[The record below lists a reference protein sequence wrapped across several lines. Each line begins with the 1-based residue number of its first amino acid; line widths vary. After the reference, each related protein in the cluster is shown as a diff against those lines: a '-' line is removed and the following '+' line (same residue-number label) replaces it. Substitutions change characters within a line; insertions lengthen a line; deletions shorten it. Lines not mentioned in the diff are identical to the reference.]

1 DRREPIMRPPIADMA
16 LAAPCPSVYAPVARH
31 VSHAVDDAVVWF
43 STCPPMVMNTCPDE
57 GTVKVSRGHAA
68 AVKSTHAPVVF
79 SGGAAACVVWTGRAG
94 IDGERRDAPAPESRR
109 SSGVPVSRNGPWE
122 APSNARPPPAGITPP
137 TAAVYCRRST
147 TA

>member
-1 DRREPIMRPPIADMA
+1 MRPPIADMA

-68 AVKSTHAPVVF
+68 AVKSTHARSEERRVGKEGRSRWSPDQEKKKQ
-79 SGGAAACVVWTGRAG
+79 GGGGRAG
-94 IDGERRDAPAPESRR
+94 RRKRKRR
-109 SSGVPVSRNGPWE
+109 
-122 APSNARPPPAGITPP
+122 
-137 TAAVYCRRST
+137 
-147 TA
+147 

>member
-1 DRREPIMRPPIADMA
+1 MPPPIADMA

-79 SGGAAACVVWTGRAG
+79 SGGSAARGVWTGRAG
-94 IDGERRDAPAPESRR
+94 IHGWRRHAPAPESHR
-109 SSGVPVSRNGPWE
+109 SSCVPVLRNWPVWV
-122 APSNARPPPAGITPP
+122 PTDARTPPAGINPP
-137 TAAVYCRRST
+137 TGAVDSPP
-147 TA
+147 

>member
-1 DRREPIMRPPIADMA
+1 MPPPIADMA

-79 SGGAAACVVWTGRAG
+79 SGGAAARVVWTGRAG
-94 IDGERRDAPAPESRR
+94 IDGERRRAPPPDSPRPSR
-109 SSGVPVSRNGPWE
+109 VPVARHWARE
-122 APSNARPPPAGITPP
+122 APSQPRPPPARATP
-137 TAAVYCRRST
+137 
-147 TA
+147 